1 MVIIKVKYMVN
12 SKNSMQR
19 MAEGSMLA
27 IATDY
32 NSDGEDSPYPYL
44 KRIAAAVVLIARKLV
59 P

>member
-1 MVIIKVKYMVN
+1 
-12 SKNSMQR
+12 MQR
-19 MAEGSMLA
+19 MAGGSMLA